1 MCIIPCDKILFTG
14 RKKVRERRKEK
25 AADKRLK
32 SFDRILS
39 WLYIL
44 FILFAVALIIYLFF
58 IQVIDIK
65 KYRVKARNQRAGQNF
80 AVRGDIY
87 DRNGIKLATDKVFY
101 NVFARRA
108 DYDEDDSSPEVIAK
122 QLAPIL
128 KIPKEQLLKKL
139 NSQNQIIAVKKDV
152 DRNTAKEI
160 SQLHL
165 RAISLDKK
173 NTREYPQG
181 SLAAH
186 VLGYYNFDADI
197 ANGVEY
203 TEKDKLE
210 HVENTVKFQRTQK
223 GKIIYDFMTDPVAT
237 ATNPK
242 GQDVTLTIDAAIQHI
257 CEKELQKMVDEKE
270 ALRGTVIVMNPKNG
284 EILAYAVY
292 PTYDPNNFRN
302 ASPDLIKNWTL
313 TDVFPPGSTFKI
325 VTVASAMELGK
336 INEHSKILDTGKTT
350 IGKWEIKNYDYDVH
364 PYPGEISLEYLF
376 EHSSNI
382 GSINVAKT
390 MTPKEFYD
398 MLKKFGYGS
407 KTGIDLPGES
417 SGLLPYWNNWDQG
430 IHATMAYGY
439 GTSVT
444 AMQMISAVQALAN
457 GGVRV
462 TPHVIKYSP
471 EEEAVKVHRTQVVS
485 QMTADVITRL
495 LARSVNNGRSVIK
508 MDNYNVAAKTG
519 TSRKPKENSSGYTP
533 YMYTSTIGYLPASD
547 PQVLIYV
554 MVDSAKVGAIWGN
567 TVAGPV
573 FHEVAAQIARMMNLK
588 PDKVV
593 PAKTNN

>member
-1 MCIIPCDKILFTG
+1 M
-14 RKKVRERRKEK
+14 RQRRKER
-25 AADKRLK
+25 AAEKSRK
-32 SFDRILS
+32 SFDRVLS
-39 WLYIL
+39 CLYIL
-44 FILFAVALIIYLFF
+44 FILFAVALIIHLFF

-65 KYRVKARNQRAGQNF
+65 KYRVKARNQRAGYNF

-87 DRNGIKLATDKVFY
+87 DRSGIKLATDKVFY

-108 DYDEDDSSPEVIAK
+108 DYDEDQSSPEVIAK

-160 SQLHL
+160 SKLHL

-181 SLAAH
+181 TLAAH

-210 HVENTVKFQRTQK
+210 HIENTVKFQRTQK
-223 GKIIYDFMTDPVAT
+223 GKIIYDFTTDPIAT

-257 CEKELQKMVDEKE
+257 CERELEKMVTEKQ
-270 ALRGTVIVMNPKNG
+270 ALRGTVLVMNPKNG

-302 ASPDLIKNWTL
+302 ASPMQIKNWTL

-325 VTVASAMELGK
+325 ITVASAMELGK
-336 INEHSKILDTGKTT
+336 INERSTVLDTGKTS
-350 IGKWEIKNYDYDVH
+350 IGKWEIKNYDYDIR
-364 PYPGEISLEYLF
+364 PYPGQISLEYLF

-390 MTPKEFYD
+390 MTSKEFYD

-417 SGLLPYWNNWDQG
+417 SGLLPNWNNWDQG
-430 IHATMAYGY
+430 IHATMSYGY

-444 AMQMISAVQALAN
+444 AMQMISAVQAIAN
-457 GGVRV
+457 GGVKV

-471 EEEAVKVHRTQVVS
+471 EEEAVKVKRTEVLSPQ
-485 QMTADVITRL
+485 TADSITRL
-495 LARSVNNGRSVIK
+495 LARAINNGRSVIK
-508 MDNYNVAAKTG
+508 MDKYNVAAKTG
-519 TSRKPKENSSGYTP
+519 TSRKPKENSAGYTP

-573 FHEVAAQIARMMNLK
+573 FHEVASQVARMMNLK
-588 PDKVV
+588 PDKVS
-593 PAKTNN
+593 ATKKD

>member
-1 MCIIPCDKILFTG
+1 MRD
-14 RKKVRERRKEK
+14 RRAER
-25 AADKRLK
+25 AVDKRQK

-44 FILFAVALIIYLFF
+44 FILFAVALIIHLFF

-87 DRNGIKLATDKVFY
+87 DRTGLKLATDKVFY

-108 DYDEDDSSPEVIAK
+108 DYDEDESSPEVIAK
-122 QLAPIL
+122 KLAPIL
-128 KIPKEQLLKKL
+128 KMSKEELLKKL
-139 NSQNQIIAVKKDV
+139 NSPNQIIAVKKDI

-160 SQLHL
+160 AKLHL

-181 SLAAH
+181 TLAAH
-186 VLGYYNFDADI
+186 ILGYYNFDADI

-203 TEKDKLE
+203 TQKDKLE
-210 HVENTVKFQRTQK
+210 HVENEVKFQRTQK

-242 GQDVTLTIDAAIQHI
+242 GQDVTLTIDAAIQHV
-257 CEKELQKMVDEKE
+257 CEKELEKMVREKE

-292 PTYDPNNFRN
+292 PNYDPNNFRN
-302 ASPDLIKNWTL
+302 ASPELIKNWTL

-336 INEHSKILDTGKTT
+336 INEHSTVLDTGKTT
-350 IGKWEIKNYDYDVH
+350 IGKWEIKNYDYNVH
-364 PYPGEISLEYLF
+364 PYPGNISLEYLF

-382 GSINVAKT
+382 GSINIAKT

-398 MLKKFGYGS
+398 MLKKFGFGS

-417 SGLLPYWNNWDQG
+417 VGLLPYYGNWDQG
-430 IHATMAYGY
+430 IHATMSYGY

-457 GGVRV
+457 NGVKV
-462 TPHVIKYSP
+462 TPHVVKYSP
-471 EEEAVKVHRTQVVS
+471 EEEAVKVQRVQVIS
-485 QMTADVITRL
+485 PETAHSITRL
-495 LARSVNNGRSVIK
+495 LAASVNNGRSVIK
-508 MDNYNVAAKTG
+508 MDKYNVAAKTG

-547 PQVLIYV
+547 PQVLVYV

-573 FHEVAAQIARMMNLK
+573 FHEVTTQIARILNLK
-588 PDKVV
+588 PDKVSV
-593 PAKTNN
+593 SKKNS